1 MDREQFNGAW
11 QLVAAEYRCTD
22 GSVITPFGSAPSGL
36 LIYSA
41 DGYLS
46 VQVGR
51 RDRKPFAVDDM
62 ASAAPEEIRTAF
74 TSYFGY
80 FGRFTVDEP
89 ARLITHFIEGSTMP
103 NWVGQEHHRH
113 YAFTEGMLTLRA
125 TSTYFYSGNEV
136 NGVLVW
142 RRARGEDR

>member
-11 QLVAAEYRCTD
+11 QLMAAEYRCTD
-22 GSVITPFGSAPSGL
+22 GSVINPFGKNPSGL

-62 ASAAPEEIRTAF
+62 ASAAPEEIRAAF
-74 TSYFGY
+74 TSYFSY

-89 ARLITHFIEGSTMP
+89 ARLITQVDRDLGAL
-103 NWVGQEHHRH
+103 VAG
-113 YAFTEGMLTLRA
+113 
-125 TSTYFYSGNEV
+125 EV
-136 NGVLVW
+136 VQQDTRIDQG
-142 RRARGEDR
+142 AAHG